1 MSERESYFVEAVQK
15 FIDEAP
21 EFAQV
26 WMKGMHSLEEASAL
40 DDKTAALATLAVLA
54 AQKMHGSIPFFVQR
68 AKNAGATRKE
78 VVSAVLVGLPAAG
91 SAVAGALPFAIES
104 YDGE

>member
-1 MSERESYFVEAVQK
+1 MSERESYFVETVQK

-21 EFAQV
+21 EFAQT

-54 AQKMHGSIPFFVQR
+54 AQRMHGAIPFFVQR
-68 AKNAGATRKE
+68 AKHAGASRPE
-78 VVSAVLVGLPAAG
+78 VISAVLIGLPAAG
-91 SAVAGALPFAIES
+91 SAVTQALPFALEAF
-104 YDGE
+104 DGE